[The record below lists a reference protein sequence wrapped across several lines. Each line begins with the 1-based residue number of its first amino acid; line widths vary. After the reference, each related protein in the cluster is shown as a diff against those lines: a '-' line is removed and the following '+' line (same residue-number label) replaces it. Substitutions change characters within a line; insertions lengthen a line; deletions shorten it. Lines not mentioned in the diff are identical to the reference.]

1 MSYYSIK
8 IMENIIWQ
16 QPGLHW
22 ELGAGGAGGYCV
34 PGVHKVCPEGIFCPQ
49 MRTEGSAPPQFP
61 VSLLRRINACHI
73 CKVTLHFDYSL
84 HFSLIMSPFLLLKRL
99 LKFSNIIR
107 NNNNQLK
114 SCGY

>member
-1 MSYYSIK
+1 MLYCNIK

-22 ELGAGGAGGYCV
+22 ELGAGAAGGYCV
-34 PGVHKVCPEGIFCPQ
+34 PGVHRVSPEGIFCTQ
-49 MRTEGSAPPQFP
+49 MRAEGSDPPQFP
-61 VSLLRRINACHI
+61 VTSVKSHSI
-73 CKVTLHFDYSL
+73 
-84 HFSLIMSPFLLLKRL
+84 LIILCVFNYVPFLLLKRL